1 MFADDLADTIEAAT
15 GAPIYIGAWAERP
28 RTRHVVITPTA
39 GAGPE
44 YVQNQAA
51 PAYETPGAQVIA
63 CDVDGRQAQA
73 LARACYDAV
82 ASVRNATIGS
92 TWYLS
97 IRPRQEPFGFGLDPS
112 KTLAQFAFNV
122 IAEKRPS

>member
-1 MFADDLADTIEAAT
+1 MFADDLADLIATAT
-15 GAPIYIGAWAERP
+15 GASVFISASAERP

-44 YVQNQAA
+44 YVQDQAS
-51 PAYETPGAQVIA
+51 PAYQSPGAQVIA
-63 CDVDGRQAQA
+63 CDVDGRQSQA
-73 LARACYDAV
+73 LAVACYNAV
-82 ASVRNATIGS
+82 AAVRNTTIGS
-92 TWYLS
+92 TWYLK